1 MEHSTPTPASNAN
14 LMVFAGNSYI
24 YYSDFVEDE
33 MGWVLVGAP
42 GSDNSWYWRG
52 YNDSYSPRAD
62 SVIETNSNLAGDEL
76 EEDSLYL
83 DSQLTGPPDTYRRY
97 ENENDSESESDNGSD
112 SGSESDQENY
122 DQHRSRLD
130 SDSSLPAIYPITLQ
144 IRSSYPDDSSDSDN
158 DSDSE
163 DIVFV
168 APDNQSGKLDLCK
181 ICYEEFEDGFDLS
194 EPDTCVRSHICRHAF
209 HKGCLQHYINNTTG
223 LRILCPDCRRP
234 FGER

>member
-24 YYSDFVEDE
+24 NYSDFVEDE
-33 MGWVLVGAP
+33 MGWVLVEAP
-42 GSDNSWYWRG
+42 GSGNSWYWRG

-62 SVIETNSNLAGDEL
+62 SVIETNSDLAGDEL

-83 DSQLTGPPDTYRRY
+83 
-97 ENENDSESESDNGSD
+97 SESGNGSD
-112 SGSESDQENY
+112 SSSESDQENY

-144 IRSSYPDDSSDSDN
+144 IGSSYPDDSSDSDN

-168 APDNQSGKLDLCK
+168 APDNRSGKLDLCK

-194 EPDTCVRSHICRHAF
+194 EPDTCVRSHICHHAF